1 VERISRGFR
10 LIGASWQVLKADRE
24 LLVLPVISFIA
35 TALVAGSF
43 FLAAWGIGLPAEGEN
58 PQILHYVLMA
68 LFYFTASFI
77 AIFCN
82 AAIVGAATI
91 RLKGGD
97 PTVSDGIRLARAR
110 VGKIAGWA
118 ALTASV
124 GLVLRALEERAGFLG
139 RIVIAIV
146 GAAWS
151 AVTFFVVPVL
161 LYEELGTVDSVKRSA
176 QIFKSRW
183 GEQFTGNVSIGLAML
198 IIGIPL
204 FGVVALLAVVA
215 WPLALLVGIA
225 GFGLLGA
232 AGSALTGIFNAA
244 LYRFATTGEVGGAFT
259 EDDLRGAFRAKRGAS
274 TPDTFRTPNPF

>member
-1 VERISRGFR
+1 MERISRGFR

-24 LLVLPVISFIA
+24 LMVLPVISFIA
-35 TALVAGSF
+35 TALVAASF
-43 FLAAWGIGLPAEGEN
+43 FAAAWGFGLPADGES
-58 PQILHYVLMA
+58 PQVLHYVLMG

-77 AIFCN
+77 AIFFN
-82 AAIVGAATI
+82 AAVIGAATI

-97 PTVSDGIRLARAR
+97 PTVSDGIRLARER
-110 VGKIAGWA
+110 IGKIAGWA

-161 LYEELGTVDSVKRSA
+161 LFEELDTVASVKRSA

-183 GEQFTGNVSIGLAML
+183 GEQFTGNVSIGLAMFL
-198 IIGIPL
+198 IAIPL
-204 FGVVALLAVVA
+204 IAVVAALGVVA
-215 WPLALLVGIA
+215 WPLAVLVGVLA
-225 GFGLLGA
+225 FGLLGA
-232 AGSALTGIFNAA
+232 AGAALSGIFNAA
-244 LYRFATTGEVGGAFT
+244 LYRFATTGETGGAFT
-259 EDDLRGAFRAKRGAS
+259 EDDLRGAFRAKRGGP
-274 TPDTFRTPNPF
+274 PDTMRSPNPFA